1 MPHFCLKTWIAV
13 SSIMCNR
20 VRVDSTV
27 SVYKVEYIM
36 YTRSDVYVMV
46 LVLKTWT
53 RVSVLNSYEIQ
64 C

>member
-1 MPHFCLKTWIAV
+1 MPYFCLKTWIAV
-13 SSIMCNR
+13 SSIMYNR

-36 YTRSDVYVMV
+36 YTRGDVYVMV